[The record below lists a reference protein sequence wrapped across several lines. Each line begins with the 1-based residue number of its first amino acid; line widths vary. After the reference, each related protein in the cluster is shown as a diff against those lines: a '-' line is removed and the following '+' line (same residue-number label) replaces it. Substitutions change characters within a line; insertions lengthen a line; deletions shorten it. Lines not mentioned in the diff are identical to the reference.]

1 MATGKVNFYDDTR
14 GFGFITQD
22 DGSRDIFFHVKEL
35 KASGIEFVDK
45 GQPVSYET
53 KVDRGG
59 MAATKIRLLE
69 P

>member
-14 GFGFITQD
+14 GFGFITPSS
-22 DGSRDIFFHVKEL
+22 GGKDIFFHVKEL
-35 KASGIEFVDK
+35 KSSGFETVDK

-53 KVDRGG
+53 KEDQGRI
-59 MAATKIRLLE
+59 AATNIRILM